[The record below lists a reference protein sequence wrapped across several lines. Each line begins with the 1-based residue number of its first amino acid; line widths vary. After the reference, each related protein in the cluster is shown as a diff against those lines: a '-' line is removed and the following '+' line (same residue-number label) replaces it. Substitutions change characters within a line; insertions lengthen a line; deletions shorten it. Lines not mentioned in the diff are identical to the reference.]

1 MEDDLRFFATELN
14 RVWNIDNI
22 MSDLTIET
30 NCRMASFDST
40 FFYFQFTIN
49 INYPPINNDNKIK
62 LNSFVYI
69 VSYILNTHI
78 ETTHIFIQGRMFY
91 SHEEFTSPSE
101 YRLPIATAELIKT
114 LNKRFASSSSSSL
127 SSSSS
132 STSISTSSVLP
143 KVAWN
148 RPKSKSVSQQKELDK
163 PVLDDATKQTQTLR
177 IALNKLS
184 VKNYIVQKKI
194 IFDAL
199 SWFVEKDEIASIAS
213 LLFGI
218 VAGNIFFNEIYCN
231 MYADMIDVSPVF
243 LVELDA
249 RLSAF
254 AEQTIKDIQQV
265 DVADYDIMCAYNTEK
280 ANRKAAAAFYGN
292 MGNRRIVSMS
302 RIRFV
307 VTTLCDAA
315 ILATPMLG
323 EEIIDLVCV
332 FITTCNAAKDNN
344 KNEDWIIVMDTIN
357 ALKQNASLTKKSQI
371 SLLNAIDR

>member
-1 MEDDLRFFATELN
+1 
-14 RVWNIDNI
+14 
-22 MSDLTIET
+22 
-30 NCRMASFDST
+30 
-40 FFYFQFTIN
+40 
-49 INYPPINNDNKIK
+49 
-62 LNSFVYI
+62 
-69 VSYILNTHI
+69 
-78 ETTHIFIQGRMFY
+78 MFY

-114 LNKRFASSSSSSL
+114 LNKRFASSSSSSSSL

-231 MYADMIDVSPVF
+231 MYADMIEISPVF

-302 RIRFV
+302 RLRFV

-344 KNEDWIIVMDTIN
+344 KNEDWIIVMDTIR